1 MKIQGNI
8 SIKVVNSIRE
18 TIDLKMAR
26 EEQVG
31 RQVGRQALKL
41 APNEVK
47 ITSALHYTPPVV
59 LKQLLDL
66 PLHHHFGSE
75 INFLVPFIQTNRDA
89 GNVTYA

>member
-1 MKIQGNI
+1 M
-8 SIKVVNSIRE
+8 VNPIRE
-18 TIDLKMAR
+18 TIDLGMVR
-26 EEQVG
+26 EG
-31 RQVGRQALKL
+31 QVGRQAPKL
-41 APNEVK
+41 TPNEVK

>member
-1 MKIQGNI
+1 M
-8 SIKVVNSIRE
+8 VNSIRE
-18 TIDLKMAR
+18 TIDLGMVR
-26 EEQVG
+26 EG
-31 RQVGRQALKL
+31 QVGRQAPKL